1 MVIQDISEIAQILK
15 LKFTLQLTWVDAR
28 LELYNIKADESKNII
43 SMEELSRIW
52 LPVIIFH
59 NTERGQRSENDEES
73 FATIR
78 RAGQGR
84 GSGPSV
90 SEDIDIYKGSD
101 NEIIMSR
108 LYNIDFFCDYD
119 MRWFPFDAQTCFM
132 VLKLGGGNEKLV
144 SLIPGV
150 LKYMGPEELTQYY
163 VKKYSISETIL
174 ENTKGLSISVTFGR
188 RLLGTVLTVYLP
200 TVLLNIIGHA
210 TNFFKPFFFEAV
222 VTVNLTGDQSNI

>member
-43 SMEELSRIW
+43 SMEELNRIW

-73 FATIR
+73 FATISR
-78 RAGQGR
+78 TGQGR
-84 GSGPSV
+84 GSDSSV
-90 SEDIDIYKGSD
+90 SEDIDIYKGSE
-101 NEIIMSR
+101 NKISMSR

-144 SLIPGV
+144 SLTPGP
-150 LKYMGPEELTQYY
+150 LEYLGPEELTQYY

-174 ENTKGLSISVTFGR
+174 ENAKGLSVSVTFGR

-222 VTVNLTGDQSNI
+222 VTVNLTGN

>member
-1 MVIQDISEIAQILK
+1 
-15 LKFTLQLTWVDAR
+15 
-28 LELYNIKADESKNII
+28 
-43 SMEELSRIW
+43 
-52 LPVIIFH
+52 
-59 NTERGQRSENDEES
+59 
-73 FATIR
+73 
-78 RAGQGR
+78 
-84 GSGPSV
+84 
-90 SEDIDIYKGSD
+90 
-101 NEIIMSR
+101 
-108 LYNIDFFCDYD
+108 
-119 MRWFPFDAQTCFM
+119 M

>member
-1 MVIQDISEIAQILK
+1 MMNKTQEMAIFCIQDGGALRRYPTLVQK
-15 LKFTLQLTWVDAR
+15 LSHSCLNVVP
-28 LELYNIKADESKNII
+28 KAVE
-43 SMEELSRIW
+43 
-52 LPVIIFH
+52 
-59 NTERGQRSENDEES
+59 
-73 FATIR
+73 
-78 RAGQGR
+78 
-84 GSGPSV
+84 
-90 SEDIDIYKGSD
+90 

-119 MRWFPFDAQTCFM
+119 MTWFPFVAQTCFM